1 MTSIIPSIQDFLS
14 LVPELQAVDRMT
26 LKELSERVQPLRYG
40 MGQVIL
46 RRETMPAQV
55 LFLMEGQA
63 RLLGQVPKATSS
75 DTLEILKP
83 RAVMGWVS
91 LIRNVPCERIISS
104 IESTCLALE
113 ASDFLQF
120 CDRNPAFKAAFT
132 NKVGLIEVFDLLAA
146 EMARRAQIPANLAQL
161 ARDALPEASVMTL
174 AAGKMPLSKLD
185 RDFVWLVSGSD
196 HFGAAVGSRIESVN
210 DNDFLEVSQEGNVRL
225 IGLRDNFAVKVEVV
239 KEMPVLTALDIPYAP
254 ELPKVGEITNPKGT
268 DYPHF
273 YGRGPVDASL
283 ACFQM
288 LARYWQMPFYRHV
301 VKRAI
306 DSQFARSPKL
316 SLQLCGA
323 IAELMGLNGQLLSIP
338 ARLIAQV
345 PTPAL
350 LPWQDTF
357 AVLYKASDR
366 ELILGIPEQ
375 GIVTKKTSQFADL
388 WGDSGQ
394 VLLVQPTKDTP
405 QLKFG
410 LSWFLPSLKRYQN
423 TLITV
428 LIASFFVQLL
438 GLANPLITQVII
450 DKVIIQNAPATL
462 NTLGILLVT
471 IFVFEAVISAL
482 RTYLFVNTTNRI
494 DLTLGSET
502 IDHLVR
508 LPLSYFEKRSV
519 GELSSRI
526 GELENIRQFLTG
538 TALTVVLDAVF
549 SVIYIVVMICYSWL
563 LTLVALGTV
572 PLFALLTFI
581 VSPIIRGQ
589 LRTKAERNATTQSY
603 LVEVVSGIQTVKA
616 QSIELKSRWEW
627 QRRYARYV
635 SAGFKNVVT
644 STTAGATSQFLNQ
657 LSNLLLLW
665 VGAYLVLANK
675 LSLGELIAFRI
686 IAGYTTTPLLR
697 LIQLWQNFQETALSL
712 ERLSDIINHP
722 QEQEEAGRRNIPM
735 PAIMGAVR
743 YENVHFRFVPNGKL
757 QLNNVSLEVPAG
769 KFVGVVGASGAGKST
784 LTKLLSRLYEPESG
798 RILVDDY
805 DVNKVE
811 LYSLRRQI
819 GVVLQD
825 TLLFDGTV
833 QENIALTNP
842 DAMPEE
848 ITEAARVACAHEFI
862 MQLPQGYESRVG
874 ERGAALSGGQR
885 QRIAIARTVLQKPQL
900 LILDEATSALDYNT
914 ERQVCLNLAEEFRG
928 RTVFFI
934 THRLAT
940 IHTAD
945 LILVMDAGQVA
956 EQGTHP
962 DLMAKR
968 GLYYTLYLQ
977 QEAAGES

>member
-14 LVPELQAVDRMT
+14 LVPELQAVDLLT

-161 ARDALPEASVMTL
+161 ARDALPGASVMTL
-174 AAGKMPLSKLD
+174 TAGKMPLSKLD

-410 LSWFLPSLKRYQN
+410 LSWFLPSKTEQ
-423 TLITV
+423 
-428 LIASFFVQLL
+428 
-438 GLANPLITQVII
+438 
-450 DKVIIQNAPATL
+450 
-462 NTLGILLVT
+462 
-471 IFVFEAVISAL
+471 
-482 RTYLFVNTTNRI
+482 
-494 DLTLGSET
+494 
-502 IDHLVR
+502 
-508 LPLSYFEKRSV
+508 
-519 GELSSRI
+519 
-526 GELENIRQFLTG
+526 
-538 TALTVVLDAVF
+538 
-549 SVIYIVVMICYSWL
+549 
-563 LTLVALGTV
+563 
-572 PLFALLTFI
+572 
-581 VSPIIRGQ
+581 
-589 LRTKAERNATTQSY
+589 
-603 LVEVVSGIQTVKA
+603 
-616 QSIELKSRWEW
+616 KSK
-627 QRRYARYV
+627 QR
-635 SAGFKNVVT
+635 
-644 STTAGATSQFLNQ
+644 
-657 LSNLLLLW
+657 
-665 VGAYLVLANK
+665 
-675 LSLGELIAFRI
+675 
-686 IAGYTTTPLLR
+686 
-697 LIQLWQNFQETALSL
+697 
-712 ERLSDIINHP
+712 
-722 QEQEEAGRRNIPM
+722 
-735 PAIMGAVR
+735 
-743 YENVHFRFVPNGKL
+743 
-757 QLNNVSLEVPAG
+757 
-769 KFVGVVGASGAGKST
+769 
-784 LTKLLSRLYEPESG
+784 
-798 RILVDDY
+798 
-805 DVNKVE
+805 
-811 LYSLRRQI
+811 
-819 GVVLQD
+819 
-825 TLLFDGTV
+825 
-833 QENIALTNP
+833 
-842 DAMPEE
+842 
-848 ITEAARVACAHEFI
+848 
-862 MQLPQGYESRVG
+862 
-874 ERGAALSGGQR
+874 
-885 QRIAIARTVLQKPQL
+885 
-900 LILDEATSALDYNT
+900 
-914 ERQVCLNLAEEFRG
+914 
-928 RTVFFI
+928 
-934 THRLAT
+934 
-940 IHTAD
+940 
-945 LILVMDAGQVA
+945 
-956 EQGTHP
+956 
-962 DLMAKR
+962 
-968 GLYYTLYLQ
+968 
-977 QEAAGES
+977 